1 MQWFGSKK
9 KKNGTNIFDIFLRCS
24 NVVFVDVTMTDRMI
38 NYVYGQDIIESFNFS
53 GIGLRN

>member
-9 KKNGTNIFDIFLRCS
+9 KKNGTNIFDTFLQCS

-38 NYVYGQDIIESFNFS
+38 NYVYGQDIIESYNFS